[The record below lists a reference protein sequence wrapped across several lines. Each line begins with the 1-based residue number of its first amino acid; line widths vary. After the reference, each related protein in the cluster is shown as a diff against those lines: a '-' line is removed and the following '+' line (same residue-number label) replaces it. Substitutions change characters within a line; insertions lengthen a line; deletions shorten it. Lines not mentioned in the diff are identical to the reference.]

1 MNKLFIFLFATGLF
15 LSCSVTRNYDTT
27 GFTVNGNTVF
37 YNDKAMAE
45 LEGVEF
51 ALDDNK
57 LVKEMTFSLLEEA
70 DMSIVTNM
78 IAFLHKKHP
87 DYEIEVQINIE
98 KVKEL
103 KP

>member
-1 MNKLFIFLFATGLF
+1 MMKLFLFLFTIGLF
-15 LSCSVTRNYDTT
+15 FSCSVTRNFDTT
-27 GFTVNGNTVF
+27 GFSVNGNTVLF
-37 YNDKAMAE
+37 NGKAMAE

-70 DMSIVTNM
+70 DMSVVTNM

>member
-1 MNKLFIFLFATGLF
+1 MMKLFLFLFTIGLF
-15 LSCSVTRNYDTT
+15 FSCSVTRNFDTT
-27 GFTVNGNTVF
+27 GFSVNGNTVLF
-37 YNDKAMAE
+37 NNKAMAE

-70 DMSIVTNM
+70 DNM